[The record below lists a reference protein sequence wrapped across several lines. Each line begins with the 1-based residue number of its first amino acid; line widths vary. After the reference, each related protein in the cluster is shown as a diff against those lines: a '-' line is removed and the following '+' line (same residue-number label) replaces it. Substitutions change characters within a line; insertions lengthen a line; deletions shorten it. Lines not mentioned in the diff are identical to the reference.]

1 MNDEEEFRPRL
12 GKLKPRRPPKSFVG
26 QVLASARLSG
36 YVDGAFRR
44 SRSGRRGASHGRGAV
59 AAWRA
64 TSRLLGER
72 GRRVIVK
79 ARVVRQRFSV
89 SQLRAHLA
97 YLRREGVTKDGAP
110 ARMFDAT
117 SEDADVRTFADRAK
131 GDRHHFRF
139 IVSPEDATELT
150 DLRAFTRDLVGEMEH
165 DLGTKLDWVALDHW
179 NTDNPH
185 IHLVVRGVAEG
196 GGELFI
202 HREYISRGMRARA
215 EHLVTLELGPQRE
228 HAIRSKLAGEVGA
241 DRWTR
246 LDAAIKRDAGTDG
259 VVDLRPEPGRQ
270 SDGFLHGLMIGR
282 LQKLERMGLARPLGP
297 AQWLLAE
304 EAEPRL
310 REIGIRGDIINTMH
324 RAMTE
329 AGRERS
335 IAEFMIDDP
344 KIRQVAGRVIEK
356 GLDDELAGR
365 PYLIVDGVDGRAHY
379 LRLSTLSAIEDVPVG
394 SIVRVGPITSSGTEH
409 SQRRRPEVS
418 VRMLSRLP
426 LEEQITARGATW
438 LDRELVVRDKTLLAQ
453 GGLGAVVR
461 DALDRRAAHLVDEGL
476 AQRRGSRIIFA
487 QDLLGTLTGRE
498 LARASETIAAE
509 TGLDRRMIEEGD
521 RFEGVYRGRL
531 DLVSGRFALIDNGK
545 QFMLVPWRPV
555 VERELGREVGGII
568 RSGGGVSWTLGLER
582 GPSIG

>member
-1 MNDEEEFRPRL
+1 MSDEEEFRPRL

-26 QVLASARLSG
+26 QVLAAAQVSG
-36 YVDGAFRR
+36 YVGGAFRQ

-64 TSRLLGER
+64 TSRLLGAR
-72 GRRVIVK
+72 GRRVIIK

-97 YLRREGVTKDGAP
+97 YLRREGVTRDGAP
-110 ARMFDAT
+110 ARVFDAT

-131 GDRHHFRF
+131 DDRHHFRF
-139 IVSPEDATELT
+139 IVSPEDAAELT
-150 DLRAFTRDLVGEMEH
+150 DLRAFTRDLIGEMER

-185 IHLVVRGVAEG
+185 IHLIVRGVAEEG
-196 GGELFI
+196 SELFI

-215 EHLVTLELGPQRE
+215 EHLATLELGSQPE

-246 LDAAIKRDAGTDG
+246 LDAAIKRDAGTDA
-259 VVDLRPEPGRQ
+259 VVDLRPEPRRQ
-270 SDGFLHGLMIGR
+270 PDGFLRGLMIGR

-310 REIGIRGDIINTMH
+310 REIGIRGDIIKTMH

-329 AGRERS
+329 SGAERS
-335 IAEFMIDDP
+335 VAEFMIDDP
-344 KIRQVAGRVIEK
+344 KGRQVTGRVIEK

-394 SIVRVGPITSSGTEH
+394 GIVRVDPTTSSSTEH
-409 SQRRRPEVS
+409 NQRRRPEVS
-418 VRMLSRLP
+418 VRVLSRLP
-426 LEEQITARGATW
+426 LEEQIRARGATW
-438 LDRELVVRDKTLLAQ
+438 LDRELVVRDKTTLAQ
-453 GGLGAVVR
+453 GGLGAAVR
-461 DALDRRAAHLVDEGL
+461 DALDQRAAYLVEEGL
-476 AQRRGSRIIFA
+476 AQRRGNRIIFA
-487 QDLLGTLTGRE
+487 QDLLGTLTRRE
-498 LARASETIAAE
+498 LARASETITVE
-509 TGLDRRMIEEGD
+509 TGLDRRVLEEGD
-521 RFEGVYRGRL
+521 RFEGVYRRRL
-531 DLVSGRFALIDNGK
+531 DLVSGRFALIDDGK
-545 QFMLVPWRPV
+545 QFMLVPWRPIV
-555 VERELGREVGGII
+555 DRELGREAIGIVRAGGGIA
-568 RSGGGVSWTLGLER
+568 WTLGYDR